1 MELTKEQQ
9 KSLKERFSRERI
21 QKALSIER
29 PKKPRVKKVSWEEM
43 NIISSPQKSVDQTPR
58 MYYIRVTSQGA
69 TPITKEKYLWE
80 SECCPDSWSYAW
92 GTKREILELCNRHN
106 ITINGELI

>member
-1 MELTKEQQ
+1 MEFTKEQQ
-9 KSLKERFSRERI
+9 KSLNERFSREVI
-21 QKALSIER
+21 QKALNER

-43 NIISSPQKSVDQTPR
+43 NIISSPQKSINQTTR

-69 TPITKEKYLWE
+69 TPITKEKYLLE

-92 GTKREILELCNRHN
+92 GTKREILELCKRHN
-106 ITINGELI
+106 ITIKGELI

>member
-1 MELTKEQQ
+1 MEFSKEQLNTLSNKFAREKMQ
-9 KSLKERFSRERI
+9 KSLSTER
-21 QKALSIER
+21 Q
-29 PKKPRVKKVSWEEM
+29 KKPRVKKVSWEEM
-43 NIISSPQKSVDQTPR
+43 NIISSPQSSVNQTPR

-92 GTKREILELCNRHN
+92 GTKREILELCKRHN